1 MGDKERMSRGK
12 RLLRIITAVLL
23 IAAGYIGMRAG
34 YYAHQARK
42 QAELD
47 ILSTLT
53 ITYVIEPSDRR
64 WQAARF
70 SNDFDVT
77 ALNGLVVRNGDHL
90 FEVPQPF
97 GQGVV
102 MPVKINGP
110 APESF
115 AIDDDGT
122 LLTIAGGYFGML
134 GEDGKT
140 VDAVPLPKGE
150 MHLAHSEAQ
159 GVIYLYG
166 GENSDYRLYSFSE
179 NGSFRILL
187 QTENPITAVADNTN
201 SIYVVTG
208 DKILRIHD
216 NQITPMLRINES
228 DLGGPILSVVPASAD
243 DVVFFSTS
251 RQVFALY
258 GGAAVSIIN
267 NSGGALRL
275 RQECLYVL
283 DPERSMLY
291 AVSPATRELFREK
304 KL

>member
-1 MGDKERMSRGK
+1 
-12 RLLRIITAVLL
+12 LRIIMAMIF
-23 IAAGYIGMRAG
+23 IAAGYIGIRAV
-34 YYAHQARK
+34 YYAHQERK

-47 ILSTLT
+47 ILSTLS

-70 SNDFDVT
+70 ANDFDLT
-77 ALNGLVVRNGDHL
+77 TLNGLVVQNGDHL

-97 GQGVV
+97 GQRVV
-102 MPVKINGP
+102 MPVKIDGP

-115 AIDDDGT
+115 AVDHDGT

-140 VDAVPLPKGE
+140 VDAVPLPKGD

-187 QTENPITAVADNTN
+187 QTEEPITAVADNMN
-201 SIYVVTG
+201 SIYVVTS
-208 DKILRIHD
+208 DKILRIRENH
-216 NQITPMLRINES
+216 ITPVLRIDES
-228 DLGGPILSVVPASAD
+228 DLGGPILSVAPSSAD

-275 RQECLYVL
+275 REEWLYVL

-291 AVSPATRELFREK
+291 AVSPATHELFREK
-304 KL
+304 KS